1 MDGGGLPPDRLEY
14 QLSATRRA
22 ASLACLLTE
31 HQLAE
36 WGVPFEAPAH
46 AKAVRAEPAPGRGRN
61 VPPGCVKLERIV
73 DAGEQDPT
81 EAIVE
86 IRSIRETAEAEA
98 GL

>member
-1 MDGGGLPPDRLEY
+1 MAACRPTVLSTSSPPPGERP
-14 QLSATRRA
+14 A
-22 ASLACLLTE
+22 ASSADERQARLRE
-31 HQLAE
+31 
-36 WGVPFEAPAH
+36 
-46 AKAVRAEPAPGRGRN
+46 
-61 VPPGCVKLERIV
+61 LERIV